1 MRPDARNFE
10 RSEVSKIRGLGPHP
24 VVRGT
29 VNAQVSA
36 CAYACALRRIL
47 NVYRGVGDAYSYV
60 RGAFDY
66 TFRYLW
72 GIPCASRISSVRATT
87 RGRFSWSGML
97 GWIACTSSQAF
108 ANALPYFESMRNRP
122 DMLVVCVWFLVG
134 CLAGPVWTKR
144 EFGFPL
150 TLRAEMQVCVW

>member
-72 GIPCASRISSVRATT
+72 VTPRASRISSVRATT
-87 RGRFSWSGML
+87 
-97 GWIACTSSQAF
+97 I
-108 ANALPYFESMRNRP
+108 
-122 DMLVVCVWFLVG
+122 
-134 CLAGPVWTKR
+134 
-144 EFGFPL
+144 FGFPL
-150 TLRAEMQVCVW
+150 TLRAEMLSLDIGRGMVRAHWAGGIREMFSFCSVSFLVDMHIHVHFRN